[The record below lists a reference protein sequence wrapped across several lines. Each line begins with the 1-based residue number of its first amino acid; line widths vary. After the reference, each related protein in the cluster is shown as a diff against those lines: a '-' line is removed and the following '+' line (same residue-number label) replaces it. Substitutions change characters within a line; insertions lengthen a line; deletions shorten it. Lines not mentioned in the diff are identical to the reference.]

1 MKKLLLLLLLIG
13 KIAFAD
19 SPLTSIDFYKAYLNI
34 PMVKK
39 AKASKGKMTLEIM
52 AFLVDEHNH
61 QVEKL
66 AVINA
71 LGWNHKYRN
80 SKRFRNYII
89 KNKRY
94 RSDFGGKY
102 TAFLWNATANELLY
116 YAYLIALE
124 NYGQPLDALE
134 YLEKAMEKAPKDLN
148 IKLVY
153 ELVRGQVYYGTGD
166 RLLAK
171 KNINKVLK
179 AYSEIES
186 DTQFDMSALRYFY
199 DFLNY

>member
-1 MKKLLLLLLLIG
+1 MKKLAVLFLLVG

-19 SPLTSIDFYKAYLNI
+19 SPLTSIDFYKAYLNV

-39 AKASKGKMTLEIM
+39 AKASRGKMTPEIM
-52 AFLVDEHNH
+52 AFLVDEEN
-61 QVEKL
+61 QQAEKL

-89 KNKRY
+89 KTKRY

-102 TAFLWNATANELLY
+102 TAFLWNATANELVF
-116 YAYLIALE
+116 YAYLSALE

-134 YLEKAMEKAPKDLN
+134 YLEKAMEKAPQDLN
-148 IKLVY
+148 AKLVY
-153 ELVRGQVYYGTGD
+153 ELIRGQVYYETGD

-179 AYSEIES
+179 AYSETES
-186 DTQFDMSALRYFY
+186 DMHFDMIALRYFY
-199 DFLNY
+199 DFLN